1 MTQSRTNAFAIL
13 LTACLISGCGTF
25 KPYAQNPFNPEARI
39 KPTPTTA
46 SAGGGGKS
54 LASRTTNLGLAAASR
69 PIPGALPHGA
79 GVGIAAAA
87 LLLGGP
93 SRPSI
98 VPDNDNY
105 LIIAMPL
112 TYARDEADAQLKMS
126 ALMEKA
132 IIQALS
138 PTYQTKIVEYDDHH
152 SFGKVLRPRWIRV
165 DGPLCENWSCQATGP
180 IPTKNAAQWEGQ
192 IVKTK
197 SRGREIYWY
206 RNIFREK
213 IGFVKIIKE
222 YDKSAII
229 AGSRHF
235 VEGQEIPDFD
245 YPGFYQRI
253 SANLPEWVDFR
264 IAKKGEKPY
273 SLTQG
278 GKYELVI
285 K

>member
-1 MTQSRTNAFAIL
+1 MTQSRTNAFAIF

-39 KPTPTTA
+39 KPTPTAA
-46 SAGGGGKS
+46 SAGDGGKS
-54 LASRTTNLGLAAASR
+54 LASRATNLGLAAASR

-93 SRPSI
+93 SRPRI

-105 LIIAMPL
+105 LLIAMPL
-112 TYARDEADAQLKMS
+112 TYATDEDDAQLKMS

-132 IIQALS
+132 IIQAL
-138 PTYQTKIVEYDDHH
+138 PQTNQTKIVEYDDHYA
-152 SFGKVLRPRWIRV
+152 FGRVFRPRWIRV
-165 DGPLCENWSCQATGP
+165 NGPLCENWSCQISGP
-180 IPTKNAAQWEGQ
+180 IPTQSAGQWEGE
-192 IVKTK
+192 IVKATN
-197 SRGREIYWY
+197 SGREIYRY
-206 RNIFREK
+206 KNIFREK
-213 IGFVKIIKE
+213 IRFVKITKE
-222 YDKSAII
+222 YDKNEK
-229 AGSRHF
+229 HF
-235 VEGQEIPDFD
+235 VEGQEIPDLD
-245 YPGFYQRI
+245 YSGFYQRI

-264 IAKKGEKPY
+264 ITKKGEKPY